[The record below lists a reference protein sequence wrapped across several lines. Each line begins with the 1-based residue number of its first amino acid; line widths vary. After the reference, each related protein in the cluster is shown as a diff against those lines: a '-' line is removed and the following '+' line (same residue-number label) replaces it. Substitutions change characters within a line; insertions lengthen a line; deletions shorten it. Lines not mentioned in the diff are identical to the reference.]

1 MDDDGEETPSA
12 RPSRLSRAATV
23 LRLRART
30 NSIAL
35 LVKRTVRLA
44 PQIDRHIDV
53 DANLSQALLCGLG
66 LLVAVFS
73 PLSHGK
79 LMLPR
84 NGPGWAL
91 FVTWLGANVC
101 GKVLGGVG
109 LPPLAGQLLGGVALR
124 NLRVFHASALTGH
137 WKAAIRS
144 FGLGV
149 IMMRSGLELDVDAI
163 RRAGAVSL
171 RLTVMPG
178 LSEALAV
185 GVVASYVFA
194 MPFMLS
200 LSLGFILA
208 AVSPA
213 VVVVGMFDLHQRG
226 FGTAKGIPS
235 IVVAAASMDDIV
247 AMLGFSVC
255 IGLAGGHGTVV
266 QNATHGPISVVVG
279 ALYGVLGGGLVGLT
293 SLWDRPWKRT
303 VATLLTG
310 LLPMFVAEKLHAHGG
325 GAIGALTTG
334 LVGALAW
341 KRGGLL
347 KSGIVARLSS
357 GPDEHH
363 AHVVE
368 HDLATLWSVLAQPLL
383 FGAIGSELNFRRMA
397 PLTIAKALLVI
408 GVGVGVRLPA
418 AYAATGD
425 SGLTFVERAFV
436 ALSWVP
442 NGAGQESE
450 IPDFKGSYLGRF
462 PLVLADFWT
471 SDHLSE
477 RSRSVDAFPGTRA
490 RGTLTLKR
498 R

>member
-84 NGPGWAL
+84 DGPGWAL

-325 GAIGALTTG
+325 GATPRLRPSRASRCGRCLDASM
-334 LVGALAW
+334 ALAECSTHGSSARVETVDYARVEVGS
-341 KRGGLL
+341 KIRGPRRRCPRRC
-347 KSGIVARLSS
+347 SGSS
-357 GPDEHH
+357 RGP
-363 AHVVE
+363 V
-368 HDLATLWSVLAQPLL
+368 
-383 FGAIGSELNFRRMA
+383 
-397 PLTIAKALLVI
+397 
-408 GVGVGVRLPA
+408 
-418 AYAATGD
+418 
-425 SGLTFVERAFV
+425 
-436 ALSWVP
+436 
-442 NGAGQESE
+442 
-450 IPDFKGSYLGRF
+450 
-462 PLVLADFWT
+462 
-471 SDHLSE
+471 
-477 RSRSVDAFPGTRA
+477 
-490 RGTLTLKR
+490 
-498 R
+498 

>member
-124 NLRVFHASALTGH
+124 NLRVFRASALTGH

-226 FGTAKGIPS
+226 FGTA
-235 IVVAAASMDDIV
+235 
-247 AMLGFSVC
+247 
-255 IGLAGGHGTVV
+255 
-266 QNATHGPISVVVG
+266 
-279 ALYGVLGGGLVGLT
+279 
-293 SLWDRPWKRT
+293 RP
-303 VATLLTG
+303 
-310 LLPMFVAEKLHAHGG
+310 
-325 GAIGALTTG
+325 
-334 LVGALAW
+334 
-341 KRGGLL
+341 RG
-347 KSGIVARLSS
+347 SS
-357 GPDEHH
+357 P
-363 AHVVE
+363 
-368 HDLATLWSVLAQPLL
+368 
-383 FGAIGSELNFRRMA
+383 
-397 PLTIAKALLVI
+397 
-408 GVGVGVRLPA
+408 PA
-418 AYAATGD
+418 APTTRAAT
-425 SGLTFVERAFV
+425 
-436 ALSWVP
+436 
-442 NGAGQESE
+442 
-450 IPDFKGSYLGRF
+450 
-462 PLVLADFWT
+462 T
-471 SDHLSE
+471 SP
-477 RSRSVDAFPGTRA
+477 RPTA
-490 RGTLTLKR
+490 
-498 R
+498 